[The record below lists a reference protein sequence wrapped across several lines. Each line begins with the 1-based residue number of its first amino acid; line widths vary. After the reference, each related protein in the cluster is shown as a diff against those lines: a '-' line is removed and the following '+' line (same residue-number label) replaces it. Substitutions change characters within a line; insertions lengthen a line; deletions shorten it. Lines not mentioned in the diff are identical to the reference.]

1 MDKKQIKCMPGNIQ
15 DKLCFVMKDG
25 NEMIFFTRKDDRSLQ
40 SATAMWTDSSSM
52 IYSMKVLFD
61 FIWSNSKSF

>member
-1 MDKKQIKCMPGNIQ
+1 
-15 DKLCFVMKDG
+15 MKDS
-25 NEMIFFTRKDDRSLQ
+25 NEMIFFTKKDDQSLQ
-40 SATAMWTDSSSM
+40 NSTAMWTDSSSM